1 MHTELNFCEVCD
13 LVVASLQ
20 RWDIPAH
27 PKFALN
33 VKTDDALYIY
43 IHTPRGYEKDY
54 NSNNDLCI
62 KNSVRKKL

>member
-43 IHTPRGYEKDY
+43 THTKR
-54 NSNNDLCI
+54 
-62 KNSVRKKL
+62 V